1 MAERDMIISISGK
14 KRAGKSTVADYIS
27 GRWGF
32 LEVSWAYP
40 LKEIIGKQIFGL
52 TQEQIYGSN
61 ADRERII
68 PEWNLSSRQILQKVG
83 TDMFRNN
90 IDKDIWVKWGLRYID
105 SIFSRLENS
114 VVVSDTRFP
123 NELECLKK
131 YSEEKKITFA
141 SINIVRKGLISED
154 THSSENALEGYPF
167 DYIIEGGD
175 GELKWLYAQI
185 EHILLEIKRC
195 H

>member
-1 MAERDMIISISGK
+1 MIISISGK
-14 KRAGKSTVADYIS
+14 KRSGKSTIATYLE
-27 GRWGF
+27 RYGF

-52 TQEQIYGSN
+52 TQDQIYGSN
-61 ADRERII
+61 EERERII
-68 PEWNLSSRQILQKVG
+68 PEWDMSSRQILQKVG
-83 TDMFRNN
+83 TDLFRNHIN
-90 IDKDIWVKWGLRYID
+90 KDIWVKWGVRYID
-105 SIFSRLENS
+105 STLSRLINS

-123 NELECLKK
+123 NELEALRELAK
-131 YSEEKKITFA
+131 EKETPFA
-141 SINIVRKGLISED
+141 AINIVRKGLVSED

-167 DYIIEGGD
+167 DYTIEGGD
-175 GELKWLYAQI
+175 GELIWLYAQI